1 MLLTT
6 TSNLTAAA
14 VQQWHA
20 HKSQPSREECTEGC
34 GDHIEEEGK
43 GFLATEGHHLNGTQ
57 GFTRIPLYQL
67 QGLPDE
73 QTVEHVSKHS
83 CVGRRQS
90 QYSFYMRIITVEFV
104 WKTEGSIH
112 SYSPLH
118 MVSTSLK
125 RTAELPLE
133 ASSKKGN
140 TCAQGCL
147 WRIYHNQAMPVKGTP
162 EHAFGTDVS
171 LSLPMHAR
179 AHVYGVEVGVSQ
191 SYSHAHLST

>member
-1 MLLTT
+1 MYTTVLLTT

-57 GFTRIPLYQL
+57 GFTNILLYQL

-90 QYSFYMRIITVEFV
+90 QYSFYMRIITAEFV
-104 WKTEGSIH
+104 WKTEGSTH

-125 RTAELPLE
+125 RSAELPLE
-133 ASSKKGN
+133 A
-140 TCAQGCL
+140 
-147 WRIYHNQAMPVKGTP
+147 
-162 EHAFGTDVS
+162 
-171 LSLPMHAR
+171 LSNKRKYMC
-179 AHVYGVEVGVSQ
+179 
-191 SYSHAHLST
+191 T